1 MPDPVYPSSVPEPGP
16 DARLVGKVA
25 IVSGAS
31 SGIGKATSQEL
42 ARLGARVVLVARGR
56 NKLDAAVAEIE
67 AAGGQACAVDAD
79 VTKPE
84 DHQRAVDLALDRYG
98 RLDYAVNNAGM
109 PGRRPFLEA
118 TPDEFA
124 KVLATNVS
132 GVFCAMQAQIPAML
146 KGGGGAIVN
155 TSSVGG
161 LVGVP
166 NLSMYTASKAAV
178 IGLTKSVALE
188 YATKG
193 VRINCVA
200 PGSTDTGMLASGTQ
214 EQRDALTQLAPM
226 KRISDPIEQARAI
239 LYLLVDAT
247 YSTGI
252 VLATDGGQ
260 SVP

>member
-1 MPDPVYPSSVPEPGP
+1 MPDSIQSPAIPAPGP
-16 DARLVGKVA
+16 DDRLASKVA

-31 SGIGKATSQEL
+31 SGIGKATAQEL
-42 ARLGARVVLVARGR
+42 TRLGVAVVMVARGR
-56 NKLDAAVAEIE
+56 DKLDAAVAEIE
-67 AAGGQACAVDAD
+67 GKGGRACAVDAD
-79 VTKPE
+79 VANAD
-84 DHQRAVDLALDRYG
+84 DHKRAVETAIDRYG

-109 PGRRPFLEA
+109 PGRKPFLEA
-118 TPDEFA
+118 SPDEFA
-124 KVLATNVS
+124 KVLATNVT
-132 GVFCAMQAQIPAML
+132 GVFLAMQAQIPAIL
-146 KGGGGAIVN
+146 DGGGGAIVN

-193 VRINCVA
+193 IRINCVA

-214 EQRDALTQLAPM
+214 QQRDALTQLAPM
-226 KRISDPIEQARAI
+226 KRISDPVEQARAI
-239 LYLLVDAT
+239 VYLLVDAT

>member
-1 MPDPVYPSSVPEPGP
+1 MPDPVQPPAIPAPGP
-16 DARLVGKVA
+16 ERRLAGKVA

-31 SGIGKATSQEL
+31 SGIGRATAQEL
-42 ARLGARVVLVARGR
+42 ARLGAAVVLVARGR
-56 NKLDAAVAEIE
+56 DKLDAVVSEIE
-67 AAGGQACAVDAD
+67 SAGGNACAVDAD
-79 VTKPE
+79 VTKPQ
-84 DHQRAVDLALDRYG
+84 DHQRAVDTALDRYG

-109 PGRRPFLEA
+109 PGRKPFLDA
-118 TPDEFA
+118 SPDDFA
-124 KVLATNVS
+124 KVLSTNVS
-132 GVFCAMQAQIPAML
+132 GVFCAMQAQIPAIL
-146 KGGGGAIVN
+146 KSGGGAIVN

-226 KRISDPIEQARAI
+226 KRISDPVEQARAI